1 MKITKELLIEKGARC
16 EGLQQFARF
25 FPSGF
30 DGEWTRELQ
39 IKILTKTRLRR
50 HFGWA
55 VDAGVVPMWGMNG
68 ANLAGANLAGAGLA
82 GANLYRASLDG
93 ANLAGASLAGVNLYR
108 ASLDGANLAGA
119 SLDGANLYRANL
131 AGAWYTKETI
141 FPKDFDSKAAGMV
154 LEE

>member
-55 VDAGVVPMWGMNG
+55 VDAGVVPMWGMSG
-68 ANLAGANLAGAGLA
+68 ANLD
-82 GANLYRASLDG
+82 GANLYRASL
-93 ANLAGASLAGVNLYR
+93 V
-108 ASLDGANLAGA
+108 GA
-119 SLDGANLYRANL
+119 SLDGASLVGASL
-131 AGAWYTKETI
+131 AGASLVGAWYTKETI

>member
-68 ANLAGANLAGAGLA
+68 ANLAGAGLAGAGLA
-82 GANLYRASLDG
+82 GANLYRANLYRANLAGASLYR
-93 ANLAGASLAGVNLYR
+93 ANLAGASLAG
-108 ASLDGANLAGA
+108 AS
-119 SLDGANLYRANL
+119 L

>member
-68 ANLAGANLAGAGLA
+68 ANLV
-82 GANLYRASLDG
+82 
-93 ANLAGASLAGVNLYR
+93 GAS
-108 ASLDGANLAGA
+108 
-119 SLDGANLYRANL
+119 LYRANL
-131 AGAWYTKETI
+131 DGAWYTKETI

>member
-68 ANLAGANLAGAGLA
+68 A
-82 GANLYRASLDG
+82 SLDG
-93 ANLAGASLAGVNLYR
+93 AS
-108 ASLDGANLAGA
+108 
-119 SLDGANLYRANL
+119 L